1 MSAATNRQLQSAFQ
15 TREENCWETASKK
28 PEDVPEMAV
37 LLYHTQLLMHAIAI
51 GKYVNIKLK

>member
-1 MSAATNRQLQSAFQ
+1 MESDQNLSRQDFQ